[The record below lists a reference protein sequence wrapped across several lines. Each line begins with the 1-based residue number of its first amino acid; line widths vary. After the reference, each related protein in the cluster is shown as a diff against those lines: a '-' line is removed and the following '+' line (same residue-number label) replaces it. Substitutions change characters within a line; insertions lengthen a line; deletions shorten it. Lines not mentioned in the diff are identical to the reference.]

1 MIKDYTISLIG
12 EILNNKPEKIIK
24 FNSPYPEFQNKII
37 KSIIQHE
44 DLIILQYNC
53 SVEKINNLSFVD
65 LTKLIHLIN
74 NVY

>member
-24 FNSPYPEFQNKII
+24 FNSPYPEFKNKII

-53 SVEKINNLSFVD
+53 SVENINNLSFVD

-74 NVY
+74 NVD